1 MSAKYTRNI
10 RKCLSEFPLFAHLA
24 PEHLDELAKTS
35 RIAAVQKDQA
45 LYRAGDPA
53 GEMHI
58 LLSGQVTLSVSCN
71 RGHEK
76 IIEVLHPGQSFGE
89 AELFGAHPYPA
100 AAVATLPSQVLC
112 IRRDALCSAME
123 QDPRVALRAMEELA
137 RRQVDME
144 AELATRRFC
153 SGGQRLLDFM
163 LQLAGPKRDLVG
175 ETTVTL
181 GISKKVLASRF
192 DMQPETLSR
201 TLRDL
206 SAAGLIVVDRSK
218 IKLRNTMIAR
228 YLDDESL
235 PQPVHFPTIRRV
247 PRMGGNGCKRRG
259 SVSAARSEA
268 GDLRSSCDSINM
280 AGRQRMLS
288 QRMAK
293 SWLMLERGLL
303 PNQSRLILKQS
314 IAMFDSQL
322 RELDIRADAAGSAV
336 DCAQLAGLWPRYRS
350 LLDASP
356 GRKAARELFVVN
368 EEVLAAA
375 QELTQ
380 SFARIDGTP
389 RGELVNLAGR
399 ERMLSQRTA
408 KFFMFGHMGIRTSK
422 CRAELDD
429 ANHEFAGNLARLAAA
444 AQDQAGIHGEL
455 EAVSRHWEALQST
468 IAIRN
473 GEDFAPNARK
483 VFTTSEH
490 LLRHMNTA
498 VDLYARL
505 PDLISPAGACPTGRK
520 EFSQ

>member
-1 MSAKYTRNI
+1 MPPKYTRNI

-24 PEHLDELAKTS
+24 PEHLDELARTS

-58 LLSGQVTLSVSCN
+58 LLSGQATLSVSCN

-76 IIEVLHPGQSFGE
+76 IIEVLQPGQSFGE
-89 AELFGAHPYPA
+89 AELFGAHPYSA
-100 AAVATLPSQVLC
+100 AAVATLPSQILC
-112 IRRDALCSAME
+112 IRRDALCGVME
-123 QDPRVALRAMEELA
+123 RDPRVALRIMEELA

-144 AELATRRFC
+144 EELATRLFC

-228 YLDDESL
+228 YLDDESR
-235 PQPVHFPTIRRV
+235 PQPIHFPSIRRV

-259 SVSAARSEA
+259 GPSAARSEA
-268 GDLRSSCDSINM
+268 GVPRSSCDSINM

-322 RELDIRADAAGSAV
+322 RELDLRANAAGSSA
-336 DCAQLAGLWPRYRS
+336 DCAPLAGLWPRYRA
-350 LLDASP
+350 LLDSSP
-356 GRKAARELFVVN
+356 GRMAARELFVVN

-375 QELTQ
+375 QELTL
-380 SFARIDGTP
+380 SFEKIDGTP
-389 RGELVNLAGR
+389 KGELVNLAGR
-399 ERMLSQRTA
+399 ERMLSQRMA
-408 KFFMFGHMGIRTSK
+408 KFFMFGHMGIRTAK

-429 ANHEFAGNLARLAAA
+429 ANQEFAGNLTRLTATIQGQAA
-444 AQDQAGIHGEL
+444 IHGEL
-455 EAVSRHWEALQST
+455 DTVSRHWDALQST
-468 IAIRN
+468 ISISQ
-473 GEDFAPNARK
+473 EQDFAPAARK
-483 VFTTSEH
+483 VFTSSEH
-490 LLRHMNTA
+490 LLRHMNTV

-505 PDLISPAGACPTGRK
+505 PD
-520 EFSQ
+520 